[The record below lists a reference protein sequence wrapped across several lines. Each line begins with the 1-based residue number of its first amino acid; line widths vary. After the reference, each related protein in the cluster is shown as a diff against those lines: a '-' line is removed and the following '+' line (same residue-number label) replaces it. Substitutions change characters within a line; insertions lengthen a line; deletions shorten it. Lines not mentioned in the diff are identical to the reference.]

1 MKVPIFLLAVFFLA
15 VSADGCH
22 EKKKNNTATN
32 NTGIY
37 KGRLEIKAL
46 CMNYTIKVIEG
57 NMDTSLTVASWTDET
72 TQKTYTNVFRLGSP
86 CNFPSNIQAGDEFNF
101 SIDASPPLNCP
112 VCMAFYPT
120 PPKKL
125 SIKVVEK

>member
-1 MKVPIFLLAVFFLA
+1 MKLSIFLLPVFFLT

-22 EKKKNNTATN
+22 RKGKNN

-46 CMNYTIKVIEG
+46 CMNYTIKVMEG
-57 NMDTSLTVASWTDET
+57 NIDTSLTVASWTDPT
-72 TQKTYTNVFRLGSP
+72 TQKPYTNVFALGSP
-86 CNFPSNIQAGDEFNF
+86 CNFPPTIQAGDEFNF
-101 SIDASPPLNCP
+101 SIDASPVLNCP
-112 VCMAFYPT
+112 VCMAYYPT